1 MVEEDDDDSSAA
13 ITIQCDVSYII
24 KMNDHVGTLMIVL
37 PVLLRAWSCGS
48 MSYGCRICPFLTS
61 TASCNTIIIRIASMT

>member
-24 KMNDHVGTLMIVL
+24 KMNDRVGTLMIVL
-37 PVLLRAWSCGS
+37 PVLLRA
-48 MSYGCRICPFLTS
+48 
-61 TASCNTIIIRIASMT
+61 